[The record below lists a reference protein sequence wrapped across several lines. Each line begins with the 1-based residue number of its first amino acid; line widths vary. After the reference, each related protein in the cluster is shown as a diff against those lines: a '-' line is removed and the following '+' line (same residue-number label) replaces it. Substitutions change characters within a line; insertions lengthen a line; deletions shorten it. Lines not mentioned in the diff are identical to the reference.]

1 MLLTGDIERVS
12 EWLLAREGRQ
22 LKSDVMLVPHH
33 GSNSSSIKPFIE
45 AVSPQ
50 LAIASLA
57 KGNQWGM
64 PSKSV
69 IERYHETGSAW
80 LDTGESGQI
89 TITISQEGWKYHTI
103 REQQGRQWYR
113 QMLRKGVE

>member
-1 MLLTGDIERVS
+1 
-12 EWLLAREGRQ
+12 
-22 LKSDVMLVPHH
+22 VPHH
-33 GSNSSSIKPFIE
+33 GSDTSSITPFIE
-45 AVSPQ
+45 AVSPK

-64 PSKSV
+64 PSESV
-69 IERYHETGSAW
+69 IQRYLKSGSAW

-89 TITISQEGWKYHTI
+89 TITIDQEGWHYHTI
-103 REQQGRQWYR
+103 REEQGRQWYR

>member
-1 MLLTGDIERVS
+1 MLLTGDIELVS
-12 EWLLAREGRQ
+12 EWLLAREATR
-22 LKSDVMLVPHH
+22 LKSDVMLAPHH
-33 GSNSSSIKPFIE
+33 GSSTSSIARFIE
-45 AVSPQ
+45 AVSSQ
-50 LAIASLA
+50 LAIASLS

-64 PSKSV
+64 PSQSV
-69 IERYHETGSAW
+69 VERYREAGSTW

-89 TITISQEGWKYHTI
+89 TITASKEGWKYHTI